1 MKKLGKFI
9 SRILLGIN
17 IVLLL
22 LVIFGHF
29 SIPEYPAGYYW
40 PLGLL
45 GLVYPILVFFVF
57 IYILFWIIFHY
68 KYAIWGIIT
77 LTICWSSVAVCFSLF
92 SGSKDDIS
100 SAESIQVIS
109 YNVHYFRELGNSQ
122 EENQALRSE
131 SIAFLKKKNPDIV
144 CMQEFYSASSPHLNS
159 LAYISEQLSLP
170 YHYFSGGENDK
181 SGHSGVVLFSRYPII
196 AAQRIELPESGNKK
210 ERIVYADIV
219 KEEDTLRVFSVHL
232 QSIYLSSK
240 DLQNIEEVKSYKK
253 DSVHLGEV
261 KGILGKL
268 KRAFKKRSKEAD
280 ILAEKI
286 KESPYPVLVCGDFN
300 DPPNSYSYAVVS
312 HGLKDAFLEKGFG
325 LGRTFRKLSPTLRID
340 YIFTSPSIDI
350 LTFSI
355 MHVNYSDHYPISSKI
370 VL

>member
-29 SIPEYPAGYYW
+29 FIPEYPAGYYW

-57 IYILFWIIFHY
+57 IFILFWIIFHY

-77 LTICWSSVAVCFSLF
+77 LAICWSSVAVCFSL
-92 SGSKDDIS
+92 S
-100 SAESIQVIS
+100 SASNEKVSDTESIQVIS
-109 YNVHYFRELGNSQ
+109 YNVHYFRALGNSQ
-122 EENQALRSE
+122 EENQTLRAE
-131 SIAFLKKKNPDIV
+131 SIAFLKKKNPDII
-144 CMQEFYSASSPHLNS
+144 CMQEFYSARSPKLNN
-159 LAYISEQLSLP
+159 LAYISSQLSLP
-170 YHYFSGGENDK
+170 YHYFSGGENYER
-181 SGHSGVVLFSRYPII
+181 GHSGVVLFSRYPIVS
-196 AAQRIELPESGNKK
+196 AERIELPKAGDKK
-210 ERIVYADIV
+210 ERIIYADVV
-219 KEEDTLRVFSVHL
+219 KEEDTLRIFSVHL
-232 QSIYLSSK
+232 RSIYLSPK
-240 DLQNIEEVKSYKK
+240 DLQNIEEVKSYQK
-253 DSVHLGEV
+253 DSVQMGEV

-300 DPPNSYSYAVVS
+300 DPPNSYSYASVS
-312 HGLKDAFLEKGFG
+312 QGLKDAFLEKGFG

-350 LTFSI
+350 LNFNI
-355 MHVNYSDHYPISSKI
+355 MHVDYSDHFPISSKI